1 MRILELQSSPT
12 ELLAAIAALE
22 TQRGLLGASV
32 VDPAIA
38 GLKRQLDEA
47 TPGSLTTQGERKLVT
62 VMFADTSGFT
72 AMSEARDAEYV
83 RNLMNDCFEQLVPVV
98 EAHGGTIDKF
108 IGDAIMAL
116 FGAPIAREDDAARA
130 LNAALAMLEKLAAF
144 NRANG
149 VDVGLHFGIN
159 TGQVVAGQI
168 GSAGRRDYSVIG
180 DAVNVAARLQD
191 LSKRGEVF
199 VGPETFRLTRHE
211 FDFEALD
218 AIPLKGREATVP
230 IFKLISHKS
239 RTSLNAH
246 ASTFDTPMVGRDDEL
261 RVLAR
266 AASVLSTGGAGSA
279 TLIAGDAGVGKSR
292 LIGETRLTVEPRLF
306 WVQGRAQSYAQNAS
320 YTTERDILL
329 QLIGANI
336 DTDRANLAR
345 MLLAE
350 CRKHLASVADETYA
364 HLVPIVGLPPDNIAL
379 RFTQSVAAEAL
390 KPRIAQAFL
399 RFVKACGGGKP
410 LALCFEDVHWV
421 DQVSV
426 QLIRHLIHASA
437 EQGVLLILT
446 SRSEALAELGL
457 DDHDLPL
464 KTLRLDPLDTRAS
477 SDLMR
482 NFLGCD
488 SLPAEVLEFLHER
501 AEGNPFFLEELLR
514 SLVEIGALTTEGG
527 SVALG
532 PTISN
537 MTIPTTLQGIIMA
550 RLDRLPVTSKA
561 TLQTASVI
569 GRSFLLRLLAYV
581 HEGSAH
587 DSVKLDHRL
596 KLLEDR
602 EFVRKNLLHQLDEA
616 DREYVFQHAV
626 TQEVVYGS
634 LLEKRRAQI
643 HRTIAETIESY
654 FGDRSEE
661 FAAALALHFRR
672 AGEPRKSAQYYLLAA
687 RRASAV
693 FAYQEAQSCYISAL
707 EQLDACSQDAEL
719 QDDPARAEAHVGQA
733 DILRQQGDHAA
744 ARAEYEAALLLI
756 GKRDAVLCASVHRK
770 YGMSL
775 TSQRLSAEAL
785 DRSAKAYEA
794 LEASTG
800 PRTAPWWDERIEIQI
815 ERLWSAY
822 WAGDAALLR
831 AVADAA
837 RPEIEQH
844 ASDSQK
850 SRYFNGVVLI
860 AFREECLNI
869 SDATLACAHYATDL
883 AKRTND
889 PGDLTR
895 AFFLVACCHMWRGDL
910 DSAEEDFNIVL
921 EQLDHTG
928 DTEWRVM
935 TDNYIALIRRKRG
948 DLDGVRHWAELTLA
962 GADKARMPLYA
973 ILARANAAWLALREG
988 HLEEA
993 EHLAAEMLAAL
1004 KPLPFQ
1010 VKWLAA
1016 WPLIACHLAR
1026 DTVDKAGDAIRI
1038 MLDPQQQPQPA
1049 ELSEGLQDA
1058 LAALDTGDHIAAQ
1071 IRLSSVLP
1079 TARTLGYV

>member
-1 MRILELQSSPT
+1 MERPSSPA
-12 ELLAAIAALE
+12 ELLTAIAALE
-22 TQRGLLGASV
+22 KQRGLLGDAI

-47 TPGSLTTQGERKLVT
+47 TPASLTTQGERKLVT

-116 FGAPIAREDDAARA
+116 FGAPIAREDDATRA
-130 LNAALAMLEKLAAF
+130 LNASLAMMEKLAEF
-144 NRANG
+144 NRSNK
-149 VDVGLHFGIN
+149 VEVGLHFGVN
-159 TGQVVAGQI
+159 TGEVIAGEI

-191 LSKRGEVF
+191 LSKRGEIF
-199 VGPETFRLTRHE
+199 VGPETVRLTRNE

-218 AIPLKGREATVP
+218 AIVLKGREAPVP
-230 IFKLISHKS
+230 IFKLIGHKS
-239 RTSLNAH
+239 RTLHNPHTS
-246 ASTFDTPMVGRDDEL
+246 SFDTPMVGREEEL
-261 RVLAR
+261 SVLAS
-266 AASVLSTGGAGSA
+266 AAGDLETGGAGSA
-279 TLIAGDAGVGKSR
+279 ILIAGDAGVGKSR
-292 LIGETRLTVEPRLF
+292 LVGETRLKVEPHLF

-320 YTTERDILL
+320 YATERAILL
-329 QLIGANI
+329 NLIGASI
-336 DTDRANLAR
+336 ETDPAALAR
-345 MLLAE
+345 MLLAA
-350 CRKHLASVADETYA
+350 CRAKLEAQADETYA
-364 HLVPIVGLPPDNIAL
+364 HLVPIVGLAPDEIAI
-379 RFTQSVAAEAL
+379 RYTQSVAAEAL

-399 RFVKACGGGKP
+399 RFVKACGEDRK

-426 QLIRHLIHASA
+426 QLIRYLIDAAA
-437 EQGVLLILT
+437 EQGVLLLLT

-457 DDHDLPL
+457 DGDDLPL
-464 KTLRLDPLDTRAS
+464 RTLRLVPLDSRAS
-477 SDLMR
+477 ADLMH
-482 NFLGCD
+482 NFLGCEG
-488 SLPAEVLEFLHER
+488 LPDEVFRFLYDR

-514 SLVEIGALTTEGG
+514 SLVEIGALTIEDGR
-527 SVALG
+527 VALG
-532 PTISN
+532 STIAN
-537 MTIPTTLQGIIMA
+537 MAIPTTLQGIIMA
-550 RLDRLPVTSKA
+550 RLDRLPVASKS

-581 HEGSAH
+581 HEGAEH
-587 DSVKLDHRL
+587 EPAKLEDRL

-602 EFVRKNLLHQLDEA
+602 EFVRKSLLDPLADV

-643 HRTIAETIESY
+643 HREIAETIESY
-654 FGDRSEE
+654 FGDRSDE
-661 FAAALALHFRR
+661 FAASLALHFRR
-672 AGEPRKSAQYYLLAA
+672 AGEPRKSAHYYLLAA
-687 RRASAV
+687 GRAAAV
-693 FAYQEAQSCYISAL
+693 FAFQEARSCYVNAL
-707 EQLDACSQDAEL
+707 EQLDSCGAEPDPQDYS
-719 QDDPARAEAHVGQA
+719 ARAEAHVGQA

-744 ARAEYEAALLLI
+744 ARAQYQAALSLI
-756 GKRDAVLCASVHRK
+756 DRDDAILRASVHRK

-785 DRSAKAYEA
+785 ERSASAYEA
-794 LEASTG
+794 LEGSNR
-800 PRTAPWWDERIEIQI
+800 PRTAAWWNERIEIQI

-822 WAGDAALLR
+822 WAGDAKLLR
-831 AVADAA
+831 TVADAA

-869 SDATLACAHYATDL
+869 SDDTLACAHYATDL
-883 AKRTND
+883 AKRTGD

-895 AFFLVACCHMWRGDL
+895 AYFLVACCHMWRDDL
-910 DSAEEDFNIVL
+910 DAAEADFSFVL

-928 DTEWRVM
+928 DSEWRVM
-935 TDNYIALIRRKRG
+935 TDNYMALIKRKRG
-948 DLDGVRHWAELTLA
+948 DLESVRRWTAKTEDGAER
-962 GADKARMPLYA
+962 ARMPLYA
-973 ILARANAAWLALREG
+973 ILARANLAWLALREG
-988 HLEEA
+988 HIEDA
-993 EHLAAEMLAAL
+993 ERIAAETFAAL
-1004 KPLPFQ
+1004 APLPFQ

-1016 WPLIACHLAR
+1016 WPLVAAHFAR
-1026 DTVDKAGDAIRI
+1026 GTLDQTHEAIRT
-1038 MLDPQQQPQPA
+1038 MLHSEQQRQPEA
-1049 ELSEGLQDA
+1049 LSKGLEHVLVA
-1058 LAALDTGDHIAAQ
+1058 LERGDQGAAHARIAD
-1071 IRLSSVLP
+1071 LLP
-1079 TARTLGYV
+1079 VASALGYV

>member
-1 MRILELQSSPT
+1 MERQSSPA
-12 ELLAAIAALE
+12 ELLTAIAALE
-22 TQRGLLGASV
+22 QQRGLLGAAV

-38 GLKRQLDEA
+38 GLKRQLEDA
-47 TPGSLTTQGERKLVT
+47 TPNSLTTQGERKLVT

-130 LNAALAMLEKLAAF
+130 LNAALAMMEKLADF

-149 VDVGLHFGIN
+149 VDVGLHFGVN
-159 TGQVVAGQI
+159 TGEVIAGEI

-191 LSKRGEVF
+191 LSKRGEIF
-199 VGPETFRLTRHE
+199 VGPETFRLTRNE

-218 AIPLKGREATVP
+218 AIALKGREAPVP
-230 IFKLISHKS
+230 IFKLVSHKS
-239 RTSLNAH
+239 RTFLSPH
-246 ASTFDTPMVGRDDEL
+246 ASTFDTPMVGREDEL
-261 RVLAR
+261 RVLAQ
-266 AASVLSTGGAGSA
+266 AASALSANGVGAAILITGN
-279 TLIAGDAGVGKSR
+279 AGVGKSR
-292 LIGETRLTVEPRLF
+292 LVGETRLTVEPDLF

-320 YTTERDILL
+320 YATERNILL
-329 QLIGANI
+329 HLIGASI
-336 DTDRANLAR
+336 DTDPASLAC

-350 CRKHLASVADETYA
+350 CREQLADLTDETYA
-364 HLVPIVGLPPDNIAL
+364 HLLPIVGLPPDDL
-379 RFTQSVAAEAL
+379 SMRYTQSVAAEAL

-399 RFVKACGGGKP
+399 RFVKACGGGKR

-426 QLIRHLIHASA
+426 QLIRHLIDSSA
-437 EQGVLLILT
+437 EQGVLLVIT

-457 DDHDLPL
+457 DDRDLPL
-464 KTLRLDPLDTRAS
+464 HTLRLDPLDVRTSA
-477 SDLMR
+477 DLMR

-488 SLPAEVLEFLHER
+488 SLPSEVFEFLYDR

-514 SLVEIGALTTEGG
+514 SLVEIGALTIEGG
-527 SVALG
+527 RVALG
-532 PTISN
+532 TTISN

-550 RLDRLPVTSKA
+550 RLDRLPVTSKS

-581 HEGSAH
+581 HEGAEH
-587 DSVKLDHRL
+587 EPAKLDDRL
-596 KLLEDR
+596 RLLEDR
-602 EFVRKNLLHQLDEA
+602 EFVHKSALHTLVEA

-643 HRTIAETIESY
+643 HRAIAETMESY

-672 AGEPRKSAQYYLLAA
+672 AGEPRKSAHYYLLAA

-693 FAYQEAQSCYISAL
+693 FAFQEAQSCYVNAL
-707 EQLDACSQDAEL
+707 DQLEACSSDGDPEDA
-719 QDDPARAEAHVGQA
+719 PARAEAHIGQA
-733 DILRQQGDHAA
+733 DILRQQGDHEP
-744 ARAEYEAALLLI
+744 ARVEYEAALSLI
-756 GKRDAVLCASVHRK
+756 GKHDAVLCASVHRK

-775 TSQRLSAEAL
+775 TSQRLSVEAL
-785 DRSAKAYEA
+785 ERSANAYEA
-794 LEASTG
+794 LEKSTG
-800 PRTAPWWDERIEIQI
+800 PRTAGWWEERIEIQI

-822 WAGDAALLR
+822 WAGDAVLLR
-831 AVADAA
+831 TVADAA

-869 SDATLACAHYATDL
+869 SDATLTCAHYATDL
-883 AKRTND
+883 AKRTGD
-889 PGDLTR
+889 PADLTR
-895 AFFLVACCHMWRGDL
+895 AYFLVACCHMWRGDL
-910 DSAEEDFNIVL
+910 DSAEVDFKIVL

-935 TDNYIALIRRKRG
+935 TNNYIALIQRKRG
-948 DLDGVRHWAELTLA
+948 NLDGVRHWAQLTLT

-973 ILARANAAWLALREG
+973 ILARANSAWLALREG
-988 HLEEA
+988 RLEEA
-993 EHLAAEMLAAL
+993 ERVAAETFAAL
-1004 KPLPFQ
+1004 EPLPFQ

-1016 WPLIACHLAR
+1016 WPLIACYLAR
-1026 DTVDKAGDAIRI
+1026 DAVDKTNSAIRT
-1038 MLDPQQQPQPA
+1038 MLDSQQQLQPA

-1058 LAALDTGDHIAAQ
+1058 LAALDSGDHVAAGT
-1071 IRLSSVLP
+1071 RLSSVLP
-1079 TARTLGYV
+1079 IAKTLGYI